1 MPAIKGTDMP
11 TSKHDSHLRY
21 VLKLT
26 SFGSLR
32 WKRTADHNVTFTTA
46 IEGHFVVTV
55 WEDKVGRY
63 FEQESNDRQA
73 QVLLVTSADSDVVNE
88 LFSEVRS
95 KAFNL
100 YGTIAQIGRLDS

>member
-1 MPAIKGTDMP
+1 MP

-21 VLKLT
+21 TLKLT
-26 SFGSLR
+26 RFGSLR
-32 WKRTADHNVTFTTA
+32 WKRTADHNETFTTA
-46 IEGHFVVTV
+46 IKGHFVVTV

-63 FEQESNDRQA
+63 FRQESTDGQA
-73 QVLLVTSADSDVVNE
+73 QVLVTSADSEVVDA

-100 YGTIAQIGRLDS
+100 FGSIAQIGRLDS

>member
-1 MPAIKGTDMP
+1 MP

-26 SFGSLR
+26 RFGSLR

-46 IEGHFVVTV
+46 IKGHFVVTV

-63 FEQESNDRQA
+63 FRQESNDGQA
-73 QVLLVTSADSDVVNE
+73 QLLVTSADSDVVNE

-95 KAFNL
+95 KAFDL
-100 YGTIAQIGRLDS
+100 YGTISQIGRLDS